1 MEEDRLRTDFWLMA
15 QIRQSMANGIPMV
28 VIAKGDAVGGAVLI
42 KLNQFEAGCTVF
54 SQTRDGE
61 GNRAWLRATGP
72 EPILEADAD
81 SFIARQR
88 GYDSD
93 LWVVEIEDRQ
103 GRLPFTEPIL

>member
-1 MEEDRLRTDFWLMA
+1 MEESRLRTDFWLMA
-15 QIRQSMANGIPMV
+15 LIRQSMADGIPMTV
-28 VIAKGDAVGGAVLI
+28 VHKGDAVGGAVLI
-42 KLNQFEAGCTVF
+42 KLNQFELGCTVF

-61 GNRAWLRATGP
+61 GNRAWLRATGTA
-72 EPILEADAD
+72 PIAEADAD

-88 GYDSD
+88 GYDAD